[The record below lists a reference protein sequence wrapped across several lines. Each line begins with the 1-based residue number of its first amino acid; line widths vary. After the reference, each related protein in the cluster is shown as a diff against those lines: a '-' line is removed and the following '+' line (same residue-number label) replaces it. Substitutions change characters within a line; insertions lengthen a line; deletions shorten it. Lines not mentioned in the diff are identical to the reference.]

1 MASSALLA
9 QMEPDH
15 HTAFTDRAPLK
26 TTEGADLRRATQEQI
41 LSDSRTQST
50 TEDGG
55 EYGPKESDA
64 RAILSVSR
72 TQSSTAD
79 DGVGRTARGQH
90 AGGRLAV

>member
-1 MASSALLA
+1 
-9 QMEPDH
+9 MEPDH

-26 TTEGADLRRATQEQI
+26 TTEGADLRRATEGHYPRI
-41 LSDSRTQST
+41 A
-50 TEDGG
+50 
-55 EYGPKESDA
+55 GPRAPLKTAEESDA
-64 RAILSVSR
+64 RAVLSVSR